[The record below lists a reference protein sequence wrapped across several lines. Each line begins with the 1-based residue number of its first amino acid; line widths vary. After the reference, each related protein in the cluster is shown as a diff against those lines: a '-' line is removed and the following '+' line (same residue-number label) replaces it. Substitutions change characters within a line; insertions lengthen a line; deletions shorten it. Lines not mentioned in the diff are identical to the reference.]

1 MAKRVL
7 LGKARYTSGSSDTYG
22 LWVSKPTIEVYTT
35 VTVSG
40 TDYTVLCDREDMLFD
55 TGLDYGQVIAKG
67 SLSST
72 TNISVTTRSGVDPY
86 VIAKGYTGTTISTR
100 WLSTDTAAS
109 AAWFIANGQDCAITY
124 SSGTVTITPSSDLST
139 TVNYIVF
146 QGTT

>member
-1 MAKRVL
+1 MANRVL
-7 LGKARYTSGSSDTYG
+7 LGKRGSDYG
-22 LWVSKPTIEVYTT
+22 LWVSKPGADVTT
-35 VTVSG
+35 
-40 TDYTVLCDREDMLFD
+40 CDKEDMIFD
-55 TGLDYGQVIAKG
+55 TDLDYGQIIAKG